1 LPIFISMKIKEIRQI
16 IREELE
22 YVLREQIEEDDI
34 MDQLKYQLAK
44 VGINKTNPGVFQLV
58 DKRKSV
64 KPNTI
69 TYMSVDKTGEIKPG
83 DKVDEG
89 LKDKIMAGVVCT
101 ILATGMV
108 SCTKEDT
115 AGFGYNVASRSTEYT
130 LGKGTPN
137 KKITINTPTGD
148 EEHEV
153 DSTMGDTKFYGGSQP
168 LKFGRPMTPTEA
180 LIIKIGHAYQSE
192 KSMNNKKGTPSNKRW
207 DYDPENAEITG
218 GGRMYQ
224 DNKTP
229 FDNARQHPLWKL
241 GLEAAQKAGKDV
253 QALLQKAD
261 QEVQDQ
267 NWIQEN
273 TNSSVNIN
281 GKTIKNAIQNGD
293 KSYTVTYNDGS
304 KDTIAVS
311 NDDWDVVNASY
322 KQSMN
327 EEFSRM
333 KKLAGIIK
341 ENYEYGPAWVN
352 LNSPKAKILTNVYYI
367 GDNAYGDL
375 AQYKGEAVPSYELPG
390 YTLSQIKKEGDGF
403 LYIKKGE
410 IGWYEEEE
418 EEFESYDEN
427 STTRIKKEYIELI

>member
-1 LPIFISMKIKEIRQI
+1 MSEDEI
-16 IREELE
+16 LNS
-22 YVLREQIEEDDI
+22 
-34 MDQLKYQLAK
+34 LKSQLAK
-44 VGINKTNPGVFQLV
+44 VGIDKAHPGTFKVI
-58 DKRKSV
+58 DKRKDTP

-69 TYMSVDKTGEIKPG
+69 TYMSIDNSGEIKPE
-83 DKVDEG
+83 DSVEEG

-137 KKITINTPTGD
+137 KTVTISTPMGD

-153 DSTMGDTKFYGGSQP
+153 DSTLGDTKFYAGSQG

-192 KSMNNKKGTPSNKRW
+192 KNMNNKKGTPANKRW
-207 DYDPENAEITG
+207 DYNPDNAEITG
-218 GGRMYQ
+218 KGTMYQ

-229 FDNARQHPLWKL
+229 FDDARQHPLWKL
-241 GLEAAQKAGKDV
+241 GIEAARNAGKDI
-253 QALLQKAD
+253 QALMQKAD
-261 QEVQDQ
+261 QELQDQ

-327 EEFSRM
+327 EEFIRM
-333 KKLAGIIK
+333 QKLAGIVSETK
-341 ENYEYGPAWVN
+341 LTPLQQYLYNYEVEISNNPEQF
-352 LNSPKAKILTNVYYI
+352 LE
-367 GDNAYGDL
+367 D
-375 AQYKGEAVPSYELPG
+375 
-390 YTLSQIKKEGDGF
+390 IKKINNVRDAYDYYATER
-403 LYIKKGE
+403 
-410 IGWYEEEE
+410 GWLV
-418 EEFESYDEN
+418 D
-427 STTRIKKEYIELI
+427 KDLKQELKNLIMNLKNQNFK